1 MKELELFALIRS
13 TLLTDF
19 ALEAGYSDV
28 VVKQRYQ
35 ARTVGVPDPPAIFL
49 HIFGHKR
56 FGVLGRHER
65 QPPTPGADMIH
76 EETQIWECTV
86 QISGFVW
93 RNPEAADFLTLPT
106 SGDLVKMASNIL
118 QSDKGLAALAVQ
130 NVRPLR
136 VTEFRNVTVIN
147 DRDEYEHNPSF
158 DIVVTYPET
167 RQSASPP
174 VAQFEPNLRHV

>member
-1 MKELELFALIRS
+1 MKENELFSLIRS
-13 TLLTDF
+13 TLLAGF
-19 ALEAGYSDV
+19 ALETGYEEV
-28 VVKQRYQ
+28 EVKQLFQ
-35 ARTVGVPDPPAIFL
+35 ARTMGVPEKPAILLYPVSFR
-49 HIFGHKR
+49 R
-56 FGVLGRHER
+56 FGALGRHER
-65 QPPTPGADMIH
+65 QPPVPGADMIH

-158 DIVVTYPET
+158 DLVVTYPET